1 MFVIAAASRRSPVCS
16 LPDHRLPCTF
26 CGQCAQAHLVVA
38 PLVLF
43 CPVVLSCPVL
53 HVCLSDVL
61 CCGWD
66 LRSFLSRLS
75 SLPSGCS
82 GSLLLRVDSSSCGR
96 PGLLSVRCSGSSHG
110 RGVSYCGAWALGTQ
124 TSAVAAHRLSCPVV
138 CGLFLDQ
145 GSNICPL
152 QCRRTLNHCATRE
165 VLKSV
170 LEASALL
177 LGSLVCWLGGEA
189 DTYL

>member
-1 MFVIAAASRRSPVCS
+1 MLLLLGGHQSAHFQITGFRAPSAGSVPRLILLLRRLSCS
-16 LPDHRLPCTF
+16 VL
-26 CGQCAQAHLVVA
+26 
-38 PLVLF
+38 LF
-43 CPVVLSCPVL
+43 CPV
-53 HVCLSDVL
+53 L
-61 CCGWD
+61 CCTCASQTFCALTCGWD

-124 TSAVAAHRLSCPVV
+124 ASAVAAHRLSCPMA

-165 VLKSV
+165 VLRSV
-170 LEASALL
+170 LEASALV
-177 LGSLVCWLGGEA
+177 LGSLMCWLGGEA